1 MTTFPRQ
8 ISRGAVFGLLAAST
22 LTIGG
27 LVAPAAA
34 QTEVTFTRDVAPIL
48 YENCVSCHRPGEL
61 APMALRSYDEVRPWA
76 RGIKDKV
83 TSGEMP
89 PWFAD
94 ARHGFFKNDTR
105 LLPDE
110 IDTIARWVDAGAPR
124 GDQSDLPEPPT
135 FIDGWQLG
143 EPDLIVTLPEVNVPA
158 EGEDYYPDLSH
169 TLDLAEKRWIRA
181 IEVRPSNRKVTHHS
195 VIFTSSG
202 GAQDRGIESG
212 FFDVLAVWSVGTNPH
227 EFPEGMG
234 RWVYPNQRWRVNAH
248 YHPAGTPE
256 TDSTQ
261 IGLYFGEGEM
271 QKEVMAALSGTMSF
285 EIPANASNHEV
296 RSSYI
301 IDQDVSVI
309 SFFPHMHVR
318 GVDMD
323 LIANYPNGE
332 RRSLINVP
340 KYD

>member
-1 MTTFPRQ
+1 MTTLSRQ
-8 ISRGAVFGLLAAST
+8 ISRGVVFGLLAVST

-27 LVAPAAA
+27 LVVPAAA

-105 LLPDE
+105 LLPNE

-124 GDQSDLPEPPT
+124 GDQSDLPELPT

-158 EGEDYYPDLSH
+158 EGDDY
-169 TLDLAEKRWIRA
+169 
-181 IEVRPSNRKVTHHS
+181 
-195 VIFTSSG
+195 
-202 GAQDRGIESG
+202 
-212 FFDVLAVWSVGTNPH
+212 
-227 EFPEGMG
+227 
-234 RWVYPNQRWRVNAH
+234 
-248 YHPAGTPE
+248 
-256 TDSTQ
+256 
-261 IGLYFGEGEM
+261 
-271 QKEVMAALSGTMSF
+271 
-285 EIPANASNHEV
+285 
-296 RSSYI
+296 
-301 IDQDVSVI
+301 
-309 SFFPHMHVR
+309 
-318 GVDMD
+318 
-323 LIANYPNGE
+323 
-332 RRSLINVP
+332 
-340 KYD
+340 